1 MRQLLLGGMACALLP
16 MPLAAQGPVD
26 TAAILDR
33 LNALEAKVARLEA
46 RNREL
51 EAAAAAR
58 PIGAPVSAAQPAD
71 SEAWLAKVDKQV
83 EGLPKFKLGVAPVL
97 ESADKSFSFK
107 PRGMIHLDWAN
118 YDQRRGGYDFNNG
131 TDIRRGRFGFEGVFA
146 RDFGWRI
153 DAEYVRN
160 SVSILDAYL
169 QYTGIPNVEITVG
182 QHKTPQGLEPNTSD
196 TANSFAERGMFTNA
210 FGAVGAERREGVSL
224 FYGEERFTAA
234 IGVFGSG
241 EAVTREPGTPD
252 EAYGVNARVTFDP
265 ILEPGR
271 TLHVGASAY
280 EVRSLASN
288 SVTVADRP
296 NSRVDNGRIVSV
308 TVPDARL
315 ADYYAAEAVG
325 ILGPASLQGEYGR
338 LRIQRGGG
346 LPTVDFEGFYVF
358 GSLFLTG
365 ESRVVKDGVMERVR
379 PRHDFAAG
387 EALGAFEL
395 ALRYDRLDLTDR
407 GFSPLAR
414 VATSWTGAINWY
426 LNPNLRLALN
436 YIRARGTNSP
446 LVADPPI
453 DGTTAKVDVLQTR
466 LQFDF

>member
-1 MRQLLLGGMACALLP
+1 MRKMLLGVAACALLP
-16 MPLAAQGPVD
+16 SPLFAQAAPD
-26 TAAILDR
+26 AAAILDR

-51 EAAAAAR
+51 EAAAAA
-58 PIGAPVSAAQPAD
+58 PTAPPAALPAPQ
-71 SEAWLAKVDKQV
+71 EARLAKVERQV
-83 EGLPKFKLGVAPVL
+83 DALPRFKLGVAPL
-97 ESADKSFSFK
+97 IESADKSFSFK

-146 RDFGWRI
+146 RDFAWRI

-169 QYTGIPNVEITVG
+169 QYTAIPGVQITVG

-196 TANSFAERGMFTNA
+196 TANTFAERGMFTNA
-210 FGAVGAERREGVSL
+210 FGAVGAERREGVSI

-265 ILEPGR
+265 ILQPGR
-271 TLHVGASAY
+271 ILHVGASAF
-280 EVRSLASN
+280 EVRALAEN

-296 NSRVDNGRIVSV
+296 SSRVDNGRIVSA

-315 ADYYAAEAVG
+315 ADYYAVEAVG
-325 ILGPASLQGEYGR
+325 VLGPASLQGEYGR

-346 LPTVDFEGFYVF
+346 LPAVEFAGFYLF

-365 ESRVVKDGVMERVR
+365 ETRVVKGGVMERVR
-379 PRHDFAAG
+379 PRNDFSAG
-387 EALGAFEL
+387 ESLGAFEL

-407 GFSPLAR
+407 GFSPLPR
-414 VATSWTGAINWY
+414 VATSWTGAVNWY
-426 LNPNLRLALN
+426 LNPNLRLAVN
-436 YIRARGTNSP
+436 YIRAKGTNSP